1 MGTCLTY
8 LIELFPIY
16 FDHRERIFEVRQDDI
31 IAPRES
37 HGLAESV
44 KQGQARLL
52 SDTYPVRR

>member
-1 MGTCLTY
+1 MG
-8 LIELFPIY
+8 Y